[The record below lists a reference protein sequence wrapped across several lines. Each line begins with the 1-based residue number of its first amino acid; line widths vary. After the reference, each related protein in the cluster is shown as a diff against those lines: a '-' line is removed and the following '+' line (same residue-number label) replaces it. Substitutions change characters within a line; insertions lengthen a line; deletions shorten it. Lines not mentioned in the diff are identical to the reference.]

1 MAVKKYTKG
10 AEKQLSENFNQKEF
24 DCNCSCKNPT
34 LIDTELV
41 KWLAAEYRIKV
52 CYTKLFNPFIR
63 CLKIGLV
70 SKVFGDYVY
79 KD

>member
-1 MAVKKYTKG
+1 MISIEMLTEYVHDIISNSASG
-10 AEKQLSENFNQKEF
+10 LFFPRNSEYM
-24 DCNCSCKNPT
+24 SA
-34 LIDTELV
+34 TELV